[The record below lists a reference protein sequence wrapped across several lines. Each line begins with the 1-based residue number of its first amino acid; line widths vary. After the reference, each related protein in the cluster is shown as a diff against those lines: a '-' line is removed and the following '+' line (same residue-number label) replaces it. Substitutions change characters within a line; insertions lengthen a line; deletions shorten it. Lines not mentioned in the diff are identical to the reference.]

1 MTDHLG
7 ADVSA
12 YLDGALAPAE
22 RARVQSHLDA
32 CSPCRARLE
41 ELRATASLVAALPSP
56 RPSRRL
62 APRFVERLNWLRP
75 LRSLSLVAS
84 GAFLFLFMATAILE
98 TGSDLGGGPLAP
110 FGPAAPARVPEAVS
124 LPPVKAAP
132 NVAPSPA
139 PAADIAVRTTAPRPP
154 GAPAPTAGST
164 FQVRGASP
172 QPFQPPAPVT
182 PFNIGTADPRAFGL
196 PGDEDRASR
205 ETARGGSGSD
215 PLVWLALA
223 IVAAVLAFVAHRRL
237 RAT

>member
-7 ADVSA
+7 ADLSA

-22 RARVQSHLDA
+22 RAGVQSHLDA

-41 ELRATASLVAALPSP
+41 ELRATASLLAALPSP
-56 RPSRRL
+56 RPSRGL

-98 TGSDLGGGPLAP
+98 TGSDLGGGPPAP
-110 FGPAAPARVPEAVS
+110 FGGTRGAGPAAAPAPATRTASADRTETAQKATAPTAPLASPLPSAIPAAPAFRFGTQA
-124 LPPVKAAP
+124 
-132 NVAPSPA
+132 
-139 PAADIAVRTTAPRPP
+139 TA
-154 GAPAPTAGST
+154 
-164 FQVRGASP
+164 
-172 QPFQPPAPVT
+172 T
-182 PFNIGTADPRAFGL
+182 PFNIGTASPEAFGL
-196 PGDEDRASR
+196 DAERDVVRLVYGQPRAV
-205 ETARGGSGSD
+205 
-215 PLVWLALA
+215 PLPFVWLALA

>member
-7 ADVSA
+7 ADLSA

-56 RPSRRL
+56 RPSRGL

-98 TGSDLGGGPLAP
+98 TGSDLDGGPPAP
-110 FGPAAPARVPEAVS
+110 FGGTRGAGPAAA
-124 LPPVKAAP
+124 
-132 NVAPSPA
+132 PA
-139 PAADIAVRTTAPRPP
+139 PAARTANADRTETAQK
-154 GAPAPTAGST
+154 ATAPTAPL
-164 FQVRGASP
+164 ASP
-172 QPFQPPAPVT
+172 LPSAISAAPAFRSIGRQATAT
-182 PFNIGTADPRAFGL
+182 PFNIGTASPEVFGIDAERDALRRVYGQPPAVPL
-196 PGDEDRASR
+196 PI
-205 ETARGGSGSD
+205 
-215 PLVWLALA
+215 VWLALA
-223 IVAAVLAFVAHRRL
+223 IVAALLAFVAHRRL

>member
-7 ADVSA
+7 ADISA

-56 RPSRRL
+56 RPSRGL
-62 APRFVERLNWLRP
+62 TPRFVERLNWLRP
-75 LRSLSLVAS
+75 LRSLSLAAS

-98 TGSDLGGGPLAP
+98 TGSDLGGGPPAP
-110 FGPAAPARVPEAVS
+110 FGGTSGAGPAAA
-124 LPPVKAAP
+124 
-132 NVAPSPA
+132 PA
-139 PAADIAVRTTAPRPP
+139 PAARTPSADRTETAQK
-154 GAPAPTAGST
+154 ATAPTALL
-164 FQVRGASP
+164 ASP
-172 QPFQPPAPVT
+172 LPTIATASPEALGLPAERDVVRPVYGQPPAVPP
-182 PFNIGTADPRAFGL
+182 PF
-196 PGDEDRASR
+196 
-205 ETARGGSGSD
+205 
-215 PLVWLALA
+215 VWLALA